1 MDRREAS
8 SEIVEAATADSPRLD
23 PAASGADSG
32 SSSTAQRRRHLRLA
46 TDPRTERVRPH
57 IRPRTVKR
65 WLILADVVAV
75 LVGIA
80 VAFIVEALWWP
91 VESDI
96 LFAQWLILV
105 ASVPFWCASAVVNQM
120 YAARANHR
128 RVDEFKHI
136 VGTALFGAGSMIGV
150 AFVAQNDDLSRGWVA
165 LVFLGVIAALT
176 VERQLARTVFLRLR
190 RSGRMLRP
198 ILVVG
203 TDDNAASL
211 VQTVQQRPELG
222 YWAVG
227 FVAAGAPETDL
238 HGVPLLGDLT
248 NVEDVAAEHG
258 ATGVLISLY
267 SVDGPTVNSLTRRL
281 TDAGLHVT
289 LVSSLHDIDIQR
301 LRVQEIDNQ
310 ALLYIEPTIRTGWR
324 YVAMRAFDYV
334 VASVGLLL
342 TLPLLLLSMLAIRL
356 ETSGPV
362 IFRQVRTGVNGQ
374 LFEMLKL
381 RTMYDGADA
390 MKSTLLEQNESDGP
404 LFKMRNDPRVTR
416 VGRFLRKSSID
427 ELPQFWNV
435 IRGDMSVVGPR
446 PALPSE
452 VAEWEEDVYERLR
465 VLPGITGIW
474 QVSGRSG
481 TTFEEYKRLD
491 SYYVDNWS
499 LAHDVGIVAKT
510 IMVVFGRRGAS

>member
-1 MDRREAS
+1 
-8 SEIVEAATADSPRLD
+8 
-23 PAASGADSG
+23 
-32 SSSTAQRRRHLRLA
+32 
-46 TDPRTERVRPH
+46 
-57 IRPRTVKR
+57 VKR

-75 LVGIA
+75 LAGIA
-80 VAFIVEALWWP
+80 FAFIAESVWWP
-91 VESDI
+91 VESDV
-96 LFAQWLILV
+96 LFGQWLIVV
-105 ASVPFWCASAVVNQM
+105 ASVPFWCAAAVVNQM

-128 RVDEFKHI
+128 RSDEFKHI
-136 VGTALFGAGSMIGV
+136 VGTALFGAGSLVGV
-150 AFVAQNDDLSRGWVA
+150 AFIAQNDDLSRAWVA
-165 LVFLGVIAALT
+165 MVFLGVAAALT
-176 VERQLARTVFLRLR
+176 IERQLARITFLRLR
-190 RSGRMLRP
+190 RSGRMSRP

-203 TDDNAASL
+203 TDDNAAGL
-211 VQTVQQRPELG
+211 VQTVQERPELG
-222 YWAVG
+222 YRAVG
-227 FVAAGAPETDL
+227 FVASGTPAANL
-238 HGVPLLGDLT
+238 RGVPLVGDLT

-267 SVDGPTVNSLTRRL
+267 SVDAKTVNSLTRRL

-324 YVAMRAFDYV
+324 FVAMRAFDYV

-342 TLPLLLLSMLAIRL
+342 TLPILLAAMLATRL
-356 ETSGPV
+356 ESRGPV

-374 LFEMLKL
+374 LFEMLKV
-381 RTMYDGADA
+381 RTMYDGADT
-390 MKSTLLEQNESDGP
+390 MKHDLLEQNESDGP

-416 VGRFLRKSSID
+416 VGRLLRKFSID

-435 IRGDMSVVGPR
+435 IRGEMSVVGPR

-452 VAEWEEDVYERLR
+452 VAQWEDDVHERLR
-465 VLPGITGIW
+465 VLPGVTGIW
-474 QVSGRSG
+474 QVSGRSE

-510 IMVVFGRRGAS
+510 IRVVLGGRGAS